1 MLEHNAVLD
10 LSDADRR
17 SLTAVTEDCSPL
29 LITSAGADIAQV
41 DAHWAVRQENIQ
53 GVGA

>member
-1 MLEHNAVLD
+1 MFEHNAVLD
-10 LSDADRR
+10 LSDADRGSR
-17 SLTAVTEDCSPL
+17 TAVAEDGCPL

-41 DAHWAVRQENIQ
+41 DARWAVRQENVQ